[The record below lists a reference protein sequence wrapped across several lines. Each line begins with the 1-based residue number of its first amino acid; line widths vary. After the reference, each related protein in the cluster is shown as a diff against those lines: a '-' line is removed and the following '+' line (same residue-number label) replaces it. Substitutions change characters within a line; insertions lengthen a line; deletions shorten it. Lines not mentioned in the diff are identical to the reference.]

1 MITYD
6 LEFQKLREDFEKG
19 KILITDLTK
28 EQMEKFI
35 NYYKKE
41 IETNRMDIAITDR
54 KIKDLKKKI
63 DDLV

>member
-6 LEFQKLREDFEKG
+6 LEFEKLRESFEKG
-19 KILITDLTK
+19 KILATDLSK
-28 EQMEKFI
+28 EQMEKLT

-41 IETNRMDIAITDR
+41 IETNKRDIAETDR
-54 KIKDLKKKI
+54 KIKNLKKKI

>member
-41 IETNRMDIAITDR
+41 IETNKMDIAITDR